1 MFCILFRAKK
11 NSYKPNHTNYSL
23 IIMKQIVRNILTGAA
38 LVAVVAACTVTKAP
52 EAELTASGLNPE
64 AFVDTIGGKPTAL
77 YTLKNANGVEVC
89 LTNLGA
95 RIVSLM
101 VPDRDGKLT
110 DVVLGFDNV
119 AQYADSKNTPSDYG
133 ASIGRYAN
141 RIANAQI
148 TIDGVDYPLVAN
160 DGTNC
165 LHGGPTGWQ
174 YAIYDAE
181 QVDAKTIKF
190 TIVSPDGDN
199 GFPGEVTAV
208 TTYTLTDDNA
218 LDITWEATTTKETV
232 INQTNHAYFNL
243 NGDFTRVGTNMELYV
258 NADYFTPSDVIYI
271 PTGEIK
277 SVEGTPFDFR
287 VARPLDEIINDT
299 TFDQIKN
306 AGGVDHNFCLNTYD
320 HDTNRGDDSQVA
332 ASLYSPETGILLE
345 VFTNEPG
352 IQVYSGNFQG
362 KGVGADAPHKL
373 GLIYPTQVSVCL
385 ESQKYPD
392 TPHHPEWPTA
402 NVKPDETYRSHCVYK
417 FSVK

>member
-1 MFCILFRAKK
+1 MSCAA
-11 NSYKPNHTNYSL
+11 
-23 IIMKQIVRNILTGAA
+23 IVAFA
-38 LVAVVAACTVTKAP
+38 AACTETKTP
-52 EAELTASGLNPE
+52 EVQLTASGLDPE
-64 AFVDTIGGKPTAL
+64 AFVDTIDGKATAL

-119 AQYADSKNTPSDYG
+119 KQYADRINTPSDYG

-141 RIANAQI
+141 RIAKHQI
-148 TIDGVDYPLVAN
+148 TINGEDYELVAN
-160 DGTNC
+160 DGDNC

-174 YAIYDAE
+174 YAVYEAE
-181 QVDAKTIKF
+181 QIDDKCIKF

-218 LDITWEATTTKETV
+218 LDIQWEATTTKETV

-243 NGDFTRVGTNMELYV
+243 NGDFTKPGTNMVLYV
-258 NADYFTPSDVIYI
+258 NADKFTPSDKIYI
-271 PTGEIK
+271 PTGAVVP
-277 SVEGTPFDFR
+277 VEGTPYDFR
-287 VARPLDEIINDT
+287 QPRALDEIINDT
-299 TFDQIKN
+299 TFEQIKN

-320 HDTNRGDDSQVA
+320 MDTFRGDDSQVA
-332 ASLYSPETGILLE
+332 ASLYSPITGILLE
-345 VFTNEPG
+345 VFTDEPG

-362 KGVGADAPHKL
+362 LGAGADQPHKL
-373 GLIYPTQVSVCL
+373 GLIYPRQVSVCL